1 MDDANQL
8 IGTGLAVT
16 LHELVYRIDT
26 FAERLLRD
34 NYGIGYSQYHFLAVA
49 STLDGPDVTT
59 LAECL
64 MVSKAA
70 VSKRLDPLAADGWI
84 TLGTDPTH
92 ARRVIIRL
100 TPQAQQLVVDA
111 TAMLERELAEP
122 LGQLPPGQPEQL
134 NAHLRELLDI
144 FIRKQETPP
153 GS

>member
-1 MDDANQL
+1 MDTTNQL

-26 FAERLLRD
+26 FAEQLLRD
-34 NYGIGYSQYHFLAVA
+34 GYGIGYSHYHFLAVA
-49 STLDGPDVTT
+49 STLDSPDVTT

-92 ARRVIIRL
+92 ARRVIIEL
-100 TPQAQQLVVDA
+100 TPKARQLVIDA
-111 TAMLERELAEP
+111 TGTLEREFAEP
-122 LGQLPPGQPEQL
+122 LRELPPGQVEQL
-134 NAHLRELLDI
+134 NDHLRELLDI
-144 FIRKQETPP
+144 FIRKQESPP
-153 GS
+153 GA